1 MIQLVLEC
9 IFKTSISNFTT
20 EDPLVTDISLE
31 EIATLPVLR
40 YLLLQNSMD
49 IFKASNSIEVFKEL
63 NLELL
68 IFSM

>member
-31 EIATLPVLR
+31 EIATPPVLR